1 MPLVPLHTDV
11 TDALHTH
18 YKAMAHAARDAEKRT
33 FAVVMGSSLPRHCR
47 VGALWDARDSVCD
60 DRTLAGAITANANPD
75 DSDSWDNMA
84 DAIADFVRRIALE
97 IEDGNNRRGYSVVH
111 A

>member
-33 FAVVMGSSLPRHCR
+33 FAVTVPPASSGLGQLRAYR
-47 VGALWDARDSVCD
+47 Y
-60 DRTLAGAITANANPD
+60 LAPSLSPLRA
-75 DSDSWDNMA
+75 
-84 DAIADFVRRIALE
+84 
-97 IEDGNNRRGYSVVH
+97 
-111 A
+111 